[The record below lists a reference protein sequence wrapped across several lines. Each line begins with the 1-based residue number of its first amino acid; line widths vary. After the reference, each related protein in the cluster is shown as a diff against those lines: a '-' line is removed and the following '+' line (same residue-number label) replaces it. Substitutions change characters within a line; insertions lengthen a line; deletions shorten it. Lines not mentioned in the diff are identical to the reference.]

1 MWVYLNGEI
10 LDSAEAK
17 ISPLDRGFTF
27 GEGVYEVITSYDKNF
42 FLFCEHLDRLKSSL
56 EKTFIP
62 YPKELS
68 NLENILSDLHD
79 KNGFSNQSFY
89 IQITRGVQEFRSH
102 QDNILKATTVFIT
115 SQNLEL
121 NPYRINPEK
130 KGLRTRLEE
139 DIRWARCDIKTTGLI
154 GNVLSL
160 HDQTKDEVDEIL
172 FHKNG
177 IIHEGSKSNV
187 FFVKENIV
195 YTPSLKH
202 NILPGVTRAYVIRL
216 LKKNKITLFEDT
228 IPLDFIY
235 KSDEIWLTS
244 STKEIQPIE
253 SIGDYKIPKKNSDLL
268 IWRRMLESF
277 DGS

>member
-42 FLFCEHLDRLKSSL
+42 FLFYEHLDRLKSSL

-62 YPKELS
+62 YPEELS

-102 QDNILKATTVFIT
+102 QDNILKAPTFFIT

-130 KGLRTRLEE
+130 KGLRARLEE

-177 IIHEGSKSNV
+177 NIHEGSKSNV

-268 IWRRMLESF
+268 IWRRILESF

>member
-102 QDNILKATTVFIT
+102 QDNILKAPTVFIT

-130 KGLRTRLEE
+130 KGLRARLEE

-216 LKKNKITLFEDT
+216 LKKNKITLCEDS

-268 IWRRMLESF
+268 IWRRILESF